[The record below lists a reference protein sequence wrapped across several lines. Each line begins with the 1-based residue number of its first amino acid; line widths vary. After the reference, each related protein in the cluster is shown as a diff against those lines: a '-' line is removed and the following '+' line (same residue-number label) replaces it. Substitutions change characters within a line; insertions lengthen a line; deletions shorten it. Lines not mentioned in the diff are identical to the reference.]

1 MEARYDGV
9 ADFYAAGW
17 PDDLDDPAS
26 TCLFALLG
34 PVAGQRVLEIACG
47 HGRVSRELARRGA
60 SVAAVDISGELIG
73 KALAAERDR
82 PLGIRYT
89 HADAAEPG
97 LLAGEAFDAVVC
109 CFGLSDIDDLDG
121 TLDTVGRTLRPG
133 GLFVW
138 SILHPCFA
146 GGAGISGSWP
156 TGGRYHDEGWWR
168 ADGEQSTL
176 RRQVGAH
183 HRMLATYLNAVRRHG
198 MTVDEVA
205 EPDPEWDADRADAAR
220 SPVYL
225 IVRCVRR
232 KSSPQ

>member
-17 PDDLDDPAS
+17 PDDLNDPAS
-26 TCLFALLG
+26 TCLFTLLG
-34 PVAGQRVLEIACG
+34 PVSGLRVLEIACG

-60 SVAAVDISGELIG
+60 AVAAVDVSGALVDR
-73 KALAAERDR
+73 ALAAEQVR
-82 PLGIRYT
+82 PLGVRYT
-89 HADAAEPG
+89 QADAAEPA
-97 LLAGEAFDAVVC
+97 LLAGEVFDAVVC

-121 TLDTVGRTLRPG
+121 ALDTVRRTLRQG

-138 SILHPCFA
+138 SILHPCFG
-146 GGAGISGSWP
+146 GGAGISASWP

-183 HRMLATYLNAVRRHG
+183 HRTLATYFNALRRHG
-198 MTVDEVA
+198 LTVDEVA
-205 EPDPEWDADRADAAR
+205 EPDPAWVGSRADAGR
-220 SPVYL
+220 SPVFL
-225 IVRCVRR
+225 VVRCVRR
-232 KSSPQ
+232 KSSP